1 MKEQRSLSS
10 SLPRIVSAGCLVM
23 LLGCTNNDDI
33 TGYSYVCGNEVPLPT
48 EDVPLG
54 TDQRCGEADWKAT
67 PAKLPPE
74 PYVGDG
80 RGWPP
85 ADPPAECILKASRL
99 TPPEG
104 EVLFEPPLKT
114 KAEETDVLDTVRI
127 QMALDTCRVVK
138 LVPDGDVGTP
148 EYKNAFLA
156 SRLVVAGGKC
166 DADATR
172 PGACVTCNMG
182 KPCEGTEKTL
192 WIDKGVT
199 LFMSRN
205 TDLFQRTGNCG
216 ALGVNDSSACWE
228 FINVSGYKPE
238 LIGEGIIDGQGGE
251 PGVGKDYSW
260 WQASYALRAVNGSI
274 GQPNMINLEKGT
286 RNFILYRLTLHNSAK
301 FHVKLT
307 SAPID
312 GTGPGVCDTMADR
325 GKGFIVWGITLL
337 TPSKW
342 YNSAGYQL
350 TPSWARNT
358 DGVDPGT
365 TDIAY
370 CGTIACSVISTG
382 DDQIAVKGGHWV
394 ENLSIA
400 HMAFGTGHGMSIG
413 SETYGG
419 HQADG
424 VLHRGVQKMD
434 VWDLT
439 IDADSRVVGHEAHA
453 ADFNGIRIKSDE
465 SRGGVVDNI
474 TYTDVCLRDMVNGI
488 LISTAYNPLF
498 AGQSYPDFRV
508 LKFKDIR
515 GVTCMALN
523 PAVVTVEGYNATLRP
538 EVTLDNV
545 QFDNINPEV
554 AVASEFAQFHL
565 GPGAVNV
572 GDRLKLGRGVDVLS
586 DTRDGTFAPKECKFP
601 KLPAPQAPPG
611 WLH

>member
-1 MKEQRSLSS
+1 MNQARSLSI
-10 SLPRIVSAGCLVM
+10 SLPGIVSAGWLVM

-33 TGYSYVCGNEVPLPT
+33 AAWSYVCGNEVPLPT
-48 EDVPLG
+48 EDVPAG
-54 TDQRCGEADWKAT
+54 TGARCGETDVAAG
-67 PAKLPPE
+67 KLPPE

-85 ADPPAECILKASRL
+85 AEPPAECILKASRV
-99 TPPEG
+99 TPPDG
-104 EVLFEPPLKT
+104 QVLPEPLLQSK
-114 KAEETDVLDTVRI
+114 EQERDVLDSVRI
-127 QMALDTCRVVK
+127 QAALDTCKVVK
-138 LVPDGDVGTP
+138 LVTDG
-148 EYKNAFLA
+148 EKNAFLS
-156 SRLVVAGGKC
+156 SRIVVAGGKC
-166 DADATR
+166 DGTG
-172 PGACVTCNMG
+172 PCLTCNMG

-216 ALGVNDSSACWE
+216 ALGVNDSSACFE

-238 LIGEGIIDGQGGE
+238 LIGEGTIDGQGGE
-251 PGVGKDYSW
+251 PGINKDYSW

-286 RNFILYRLTLHNSAK
+286 RQFVLYRLTLHNSAK

-307 SAPID
+307 SSPMD
-312 GTGPGVCDTMADR
+312 GIGPGVCDNKADR

-342 YNSAGYQL
+342 FNSAGYQL

-370 CGTIACSVISTG
+370 CGTIACNVISTG

-400 HMAFGTGHGMSIG
+400 HNAFGTGHGMSIG
-413 SETYGG
+413 SETYGS
-419 HQADG
+419 HYDAITM
-424 VLHRGVQKMD
+424 VTHRGVQKMD

-439 IDADSRVVGHEAHA
+439 IDADSRLVGHEAHA

-465 SRGGVVDNI
+465 SRGGVVDQI

-498 AGQSYPDFRV
+498 AGQAYPDFGV
-508 LKFKDIR
+508 LKFKNVR
-515 GVTCMALN
+515 GVNCHALS
-523 PAVVTVEGYNATLRP
+523 PSTITMEGFNATLRP
-538 EVTLDNV
+538 DITLDNV
-545 QFDNINPEV
+545 QFDNINPTLS
-554 AVASEFAQFHL
+554 VASEYAAIHL
-565 GPGAVNV
+565 GPGAVNF
-572 GDRLKLGRGVDVLS
+572 GDNLTRFPGVTVEDN
-586 DTRDGTFAPKECKFP
+586 RDGTVAPRECKFP
-601 KLPAPQAPPG
+601 TLPTQHAPDG